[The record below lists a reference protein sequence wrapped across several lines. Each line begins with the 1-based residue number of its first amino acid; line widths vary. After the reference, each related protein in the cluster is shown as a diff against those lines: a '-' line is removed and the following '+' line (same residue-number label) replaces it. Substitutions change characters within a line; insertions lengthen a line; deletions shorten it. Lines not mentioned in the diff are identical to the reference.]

1 MPCQEGRFAPAGGI
15 RAPPDL
21 EAWRIKNAFDDWL
34 ARIVCF
40 AFSVS
45 PQALVSQIN
54 RATAEVQKQT
64 SEEEGFAPVLAW
76 VKALVDEVL
85 AREFAD
91 PATGLADIEPN
102 TASSGHQLGRY
113 TE

>member
-1 MPCQEGRFAPAGGI
+1 M
-15 RAPPDL
+15 
-21 EAWRIKNAFDDWL
+21 
-34 ARIVCF
+34 
-40 AFSVS
+40 
-45 PQALVSQIN
+45 
-54 RATAEVQKQT
+54 QKQT